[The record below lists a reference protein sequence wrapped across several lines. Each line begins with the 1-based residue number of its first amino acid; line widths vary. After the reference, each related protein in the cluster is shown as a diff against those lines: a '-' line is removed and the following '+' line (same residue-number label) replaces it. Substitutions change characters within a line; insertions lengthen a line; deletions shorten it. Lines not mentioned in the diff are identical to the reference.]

1 MLSVKEHEVI
11 LSFSHEDQEQ
21 IAVMTPGKMF
31 ISGSE
36 NLLNFAKSQSVL
48 NEVFSTD
55 KEFFIHVNEK
65 MQ

>member
-1 MLSVKEHEVI
+1 
-11 LSFSHEDQEQ
+11 
-21 IAVMTPGKMF
+21 MTPGKMF

-55 KEFFIHVNEK
+55 KEFFIHVKKLSETFTALVSVAGGAAGEDCQDDLK
-65 MQ
+65 